1 MAFPFF
7 PGGATTA
14 TPVLGGTLVVFRVL
28 LLALDRGAAELRGS
42 IGPGL
47 VRGVRAWVEEPVHA
61 EGASPA
67 TPATPRAPGRDRHVA
82 PGPKGWSMPAGVILE
97 ELAEPSAIGVEAV
110 QPRR

>member
-7 PGGATTA
+7 PVGATTA

-47 VRGVRAWVEEPVHA
+47 VRGVMAWVEEPERP
-61 EGASPA
+61 EGT
-67 TPATPRAPGRDRHVA
+67 TPATPQAPGRDLHVA
-82 PGPKGWSMPAGVILE
+82 PGPQGWSMPAGVILE
-97 ELAEPSAIGVEAV
+97 ELAEPSAIGVESV